1 MDDASTPKRIT
12 IKTERGS
19 KWFDTPQKLIQWIQ
33 DQRKSYITLNQ
44 LAQQYHVN
52 LGKLD
57 SAWNTLHN
65 TASRFQQLSNQPDQY
80 DDQISQFKKQF
91 SDFLSREEIFTE
103 DAPFFSFFSSQ
114 KEVSSIKGLAV
125 LVVHFGWNVKP
136 IDYQML
142 LALEET
148 QDYFDGNQQAINDQA
163 QTMQALRHSWDMEL
177 TGHRDS
183 WTSNYSDQLVEV
195 EKLAG
200 DAEALIQEWS
210 SAQADH
216 KKELNEKLE
225 KAETDL
231 ENLRRTY
238 DEELSLRAPVKYW
251 QMQHINH
258 HKKAVGFGV
267 ALLGVTLTVL
277 CTIIVFSAYTLDMPL
292 MDVTLSKIFA
302 AAAITTIGLWLIK
315 ILANIFMS
323 HLHLATDAQERR
335 TMIHTYL
342 ALIRKGQGPAEE
354 DRQLILQ
361 TLFRPSSTDMI
372 KNDQGPSQLVDMI
385 NRLSTKQ

>member
-1 MDDASTPKRIT
+1 MDEASKTKRIT
-12 IKTERGS
+12 IKTETGS
-19 KWFDTPQKLIQWIQ
+19 KWFDAPQKLIQWIQ
-33 DQRKSYITLNQ
+33 DQRKSYSTLKQ
-44 LAQQYHVN
+44 LAQQYNVN
-52 LGKLD
+52 FGQLD

-65 TASRFQQLSNQPDQY
+65 TASRLQQLSNQPDQY
-80 DDQISQFKKQF
+80 DVHISQFQKQF
-91 SDFLSREEIFTE
+91 SDFLNRKEIFTE

-125 LVVHFGWNVKP
+125 LVDHFGWNFKP

-142 LALEET
+142 RALEET
-148 QDYFDGNQQAINDQA
+148 QDYFDGNQQAVNDQA
-163 QTMQALRHSWDMEL
+163 QTMQTLRHSWDMEL
-177 TGHRDS
+177 TEHRDI
-183 WTSNYSDQLVEV
+183 WTANYIDQLNNVEQLK
-195 EKLAG
+195 EEANSLIKEWSLTQSEHKLA
-200 DAEALIQEWS
+200 LQ
-210 SAQADH
+210 
-216 KKELNEKLE
+216 EKLE

-251 QMQHINH
+251 KMQHESH
-258 HKKAVGFGV
+258 HQKAVGFGIV
-267 ALLGVTLTVL
+267 LLVVTLIVL
-277 CTIIVFSAYTLDMPL
+277 CTIIGFSAYTLDMSL
-292 MDVTLSKIFA
+292 KDVTLSKIFA

-342 ALIRKGQGPAEE
+342 ALIRKVQGPAED